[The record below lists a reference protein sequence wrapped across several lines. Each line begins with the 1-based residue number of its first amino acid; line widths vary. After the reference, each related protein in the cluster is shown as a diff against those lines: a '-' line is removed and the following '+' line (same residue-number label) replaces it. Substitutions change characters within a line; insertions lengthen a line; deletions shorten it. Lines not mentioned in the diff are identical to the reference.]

1 MHTDLNTIT
10 AQDLR
15 DMPKLVETSAEN
27 LISAIGQDSALKLIN
42 NLPGCE
48 INLHLVDHQEL
59 ISDLIGIE
67 AIEKLK
73 RCEKIRCKS
82 TIVPL
87 YIPKCRCIRA
97 EKLRRYVLNRFS
109 ELTSENVGKS
119 NASAKLIIFQE
130 IFRMGITKSIRH
142 IAMIISDH
150 KAGRTTSRAKPVE
163 AWNQGV

>member
-73 RCEKIRCKS
+73 ENSMVGI
-82 TIVPL
+82 

-97 EKLRRYVLNRFS
+97 EKLRKYVLNRFA
-109 ELTSENVGKS
+109 ELTHENVGKS

-130 IFRMGITKSIRH
+130 IFSMGIMKSIRH
-142 IAMIISDH
+142 ITMIISDQ
-150 KAGRTTSRAKPVE
+150 KAGRATSRAKPVE